1 MCWKGLEMLKIFKKH
16 TLKTPFLDD
25 FMQYENRQ
33 KIMQDE
39 KAKLSV
45 KSFGSPLF
53 VPDWKLLET

>member
-1 MCWKGLEMLKIFKKH
+1 
-16 TLKTPFLDD
+16 
-25 FMQYENRQ
+25 MQYENRQ